1 MSRRTMTEK
10 ILMLIAASAKE
21 GAAKLTYPHWG
32 LGKLFKDYHGSLSQ
46 TIYQLKRRGYL
57 EQIEIEGQ
65 KYLKL
70 TAKGR
75 LKTIKRKILKQW
87 DGYWRIIAFDIEETK
102 KRTRDLFRSKLRE
115 LNCMPIQ
122 KSVWITPNDISFEL
136 QELIELLNLE
146 KNVDYF
152 ISKALTNKEK
162 YLEMFK
168 IEKIDKIKE

>member
-1 MSRRTMTEK
+1 MPKRTLTEK
-10 ILMLIAASAKE
+10 ILMIIAASAKE
-21 GAAKLTYPHWG
+21 GAAMMTYPHWG
-32 LGKLFKDYHGSLSQ
+32 LGKLFKGYHGSLPQ
-46 TIYQLKRRGYL
+46 TIYELKRRGYL

-75 LKTIKRKILKQW
+75 LRTLKRKILGKW

-102 KRTRDLFRSKLRE
+102 KKTRDLFRSKLRE
-115 LNCMPIQ
+115 LNCQPIQ
-122 KSVWITPNDISFEL
+122 KSVWITPNDISFEQ

-146 KNVDYF
+146 SNVDYF
-152 ISKALTNKEK
+152 ISKDLTDEKK

-168 IEKIDKIKE
+168 LKKDK

>member
-1 MSRRTMTEK
+1 MSKRTLTEK

-21 GAAKLTYPHWG
+21 GAAMLTYPHWG
-32 LGKLFKDYHGSLSQ
+32 LGRLFKDYHGSLSQ
-46 TIYQLKRRGYL
+46 TIYELKRRGYL

-70 TAKGR
+70 TAKGK

-102 KRTRDLFRSKLRE
+102 KKTRDLFRSKLRE

-122 KSVWITPNDISFEL
+122 KSVWITPNDISYEL

-146 KNVDYF
+146 NNVDYF
-152 ISKALTNKEK
+152 ISKALTNEEK

-168 IEKIDKIKE
+168 IQKFIKNQE